1 MWIIRFLNG
10 PLAGQIVPLTK
21 SSTLIGR
28 APNCDIKIPSGSVS
42 KEHTRIEIFADKV
55 IISDAGSRNGTF
67 VNGVQVRSNKAKSGD
82 KVGIHDILFEVQ
94 QVPDSWAQRFQ
105 QPYQVYGQPPIQGNV
120 AYQQGPPPNFNGNP
134 SDDPADYGVASDEP
148 LSMKI
153 PRLVDSASNY
163 IDRVAMPAI
172 YQLPEMFEFRWVLA
186 GFMAA
191 FIFLVTVLSIIPLTR
206 ILQTSIEEESQHH
219 ALTIA
224 TTLARINRP
233 FLISGQETASNVE
246 IATSRPGV
254 KKAYII
260 SNIDGNIIAP
270 SSSAG
275 SYPDLPFI
283 HEARKDSKEA
293 VKQIDSNT
301 VIAMV
306 PVQVFNQDTGSPA
319 VTHWA
324 VILYD
329 MTTLAVNSSQILSLF
344 ITTLA
349 IALTLGILLFLIFY
363 KLIEYPIRSMNEQL
377 DLALKEGQET
387 IHVSYN
393 FPAMQ
398 LLASNVSSAL
408 TRALHGSGEPAHKG
422 IIEHDRN
429 REVMNLV
436 ELIGFAAMGIR
447 AADLTIAAVNQA
459 FETRIGISGSQLTT
473 MAVNELNDQALKLSI
488 KDLIERIDQNPDEM
502 ASNELEFSG
511 LNFQIVAQAV
521 FGSAKIAY
529 YLIVLLPAG
538 EGE

>member
-120 AYQQGPPPNFNGNP
+120 AYQQGPPPNFSANP

-153 PRLVDSASNY
+153 PRLVDAASNY

-186 GFMAA
+186 GFMAT
-191 FIFLVTVLSIIPLTR
+191 FIFLVTMLSIIPLTR

-270 SSSAG
+270 SSNAG